1 MRLRTLLA
9 ATILF
14 FLAAPPSGAD
24 FMRLP
29 APHPHMP
36 MQVERLSKGE
46 FLVAAPSMTDPR
58 FSGTTVLLLE
68 YGAHGAV
75 GLIINKPT
83 GIKLSRAFGHIKGFE
98 KDGRQLYLGGPVGI
112 DQVFILLRSE
122 KVVNGA
128 SRVLKDVYVSTSEK
142 VLERAAGGKFEFR
155 VFAGFAGWAPFQLD
169 REVSMG
175 IWSVVDGD
183 ADVIFSGKH
192 IDAGKSGSP

>member
-1 MRLRTLLA
+1 MRLRTFVA
-9 ATILF
+9 VTILL
-14 FLAAPPSGAD
+14 FLAAAPSGAD

-29 APHPHMP
+29 APHPHMSA
-36 MQVERLSKGE
+36 QVERLLRGR

-68 YGAHGAV
+68 YGPHGAV

-83 GIKLSRAFGHIKGFE
+83 GIKLSRAFNRIKGFE
-98 KDGRQLYLGGPVGI
+98 KSGRQLYLGGPVGT

-122 KVVNGA
+122 NGVKGA
-128 SRVLKDVYVSTSEK
+128 SRVLKDVYVSTSES
-142 VLERAAGGKFEFR
+142 VLERAAGGKFESKI
-155 VFAGFAGWAPFQLD
+155 FAGFAGWAPFQLD

-183 ADVIFSGKH
+183 ADVIFPGKPV
-192 IDAGKSGSP
+192 DAGKSGRP